1 MNPSFHRLYHL
12 IRFGIGLGLR
22 PINSSGGLVDCLH
35 GDECDGSSRL
45 VAKGTP
51 LWGIDEC
58 YFRKINPL
66 PRYGDAWVRMFGHG
80 KSPKRAVMI
89 DAISL
94 SICVL
99 WPGPTMESFL

>member
-12 IRFGIGLGLR
+12 IGFGIGLGLR

-51 LWGIDEC
+51 LWG
-58 YFRKINPL
+58 L
-66 PRYGDAWVRMFGHG
+66 M
-80 KSPKRAVMI
+80 S
-89 DAISL
+89 AISERL
-94 SICVL
+94 THCQGTGTRGSGCSVMGN
-99 WPGPTMESFL
+99 PQNAP